1 MSGPYFLEILNRNGD
16 VKERHRLL
24 SLPIRIGRAYDNDV
38 ILDDPHSATH
48 HAQILANEQGEL
60 VVRDL
65 ESKNGL
71 VSQNQ
76 RHQELALDGNRVF
89 RLGHSSLRLRTAD
102 FQVAAE
108 LADETNHNWEGW
120 PPALL
125 GLLLVALF
133 ILGRRWLF
141 NNEENNPIIYLMT
154 LGTALGI
161 AILWAG
167 AWAFIN
173 RMFEGHHRLGRH
185 LFIAG
190 CGYAAVEIWALLS
203 NILGYAFSLP
213 FFTGYGNLLEI
224 LIVVLT
230 LYYHLNTVH
239 SRHPRRIQLICLSLL
254 VVFWGNG
261 LMSNYQRTNILT
273 DELYMS
279 QLLPPAFQ
287 VAPTHSLDTF
297 FSAAQNLKE
306 KADQASRKPLRGS
319 NDGEQN

>member
-1 MSGPYFLEILNRNGD
+1 MSSPYFIEILNRSGD
-16 VKERHRLL
+16 VKERHRLV

-38 ILDDPHSATH
+38 ILDDPHSATY
-48 HAQILANEQGEL
+48 HAQILANDQGKL
-60 VVRDL
+60 VVHDL
-65 ESKNGL
+65 GSKNGL
-71 VSQNQ
+71 VCRNQ
-76 RHQELALDGNRVF
+76 RHHEIALDGNCVF
-89 RLGHSSLRLRTAD
+89 RLGHSNLRLRTAD

-108 LADETNHNWEGW
+108 LADDTNHNWEGW

-125 GLLLVALF
+125 GLFLVALF

-141 NNEENNPIIYLMT
+141 NNEENNPITYLMT

-161 AILWAG
+161 AVLWAG

-173 RMFEGHHRLGRH
+173 RMLDGHHRLGRH

-213 FFTGYGNLLEI
+213 FFTGYGGLLEV

-239 SRHPRRIQLICLSLL
+239 SRHPRRIQIICLSLL
-254 VVFWGNG
+254 MIFFGNS
-261 LMSNYQRTNILT
+261 LMSNYQRTGILT

-287 VAPTHSLDTF
+287 ITPTHSLDTF
-297 FSAAQNLKE
+297 FSAAQNLKG
-306 KADQASRKPLRGS
+306 KVDQASRKPLPGGI
-319 NDGEQN
+319 GE